1 MNWNSAKLLAL
12 LFAFALVLGT
22 VAALAPATAQASDM
36 AGPPHPR
43 MHGYHRHFTQEQMTN
58 PFVRDVFDGKCQ
70 WWQYELKHGRYVR
83 TYSPCKYGDAEIS
96 YRVNGHLLWSQPGI
110 NNGNGDAD

>member
-1 MNWNSAKLLAL
+1 
-12 LFAFALVLGT
+12 
-22 VAALAPATAQASDM
+22 
-36 AGPPHPR
+36 

-110 NNGNGDAD
+110 NNGNGNAD